1 MTVVAFDTLK
11 FAQTLRDKAHFS
23 QADAEGVAEAFADA
37 TGDQLATK
45 ADLREQTADLRVE
58 IAGLGAA
65 LRAESAGLGAALRAE
80 VAPLKADLLLLKW
93 MTGFVLALLAAILG
107 HMLLR

>member
-37 TGDQLATK
+37 T
-45 ADLREQTADLRVE
+45 
-58 IAGLGAA
+58 
-65 LRAESAGLGAALRAE
+65 
-80 VAPLKADLLLLKW
+80 
-93 MTGFVLALLAAILG
+93 
-107 HMLLR
+107 